1 MDVYETLPDSTND
14 QESINILVECAKICM
29 KQFAPEFSLSAE
41 SIEDNFDL
49 QTLYLI
55 LEAAAGITKKE
66 ENKEEDIK
74 NNVQESGT
82 SWKTL
87 DLASLESEA
96 FLLGIWKDYQ
106 ELEMSISMPEL
117 ASLIQSKRKLDYED
131 RKFFAAIQ
139 GVDLDQANGEEDA
152 WTKLKNKVFIVL
164 EKDNSLTN
172 KCINTLKTFSTFQE
186 YYTISDYI
194 VVIMN
199 LLEAYQEDYRLFK
212 LGKYS
217 KFSNKAKEVILR
229 FYSPTTKELE
239 LILNPTEKARKAGE
253 TYLNVI
259 LPDDA
264 ELFSKPTVKEET
276 FILNN
281 LIKLIE

>member
-1 MDVYETLPDSTND
+1 MIFKYGKRTRSTFFILPLTLFP
-14 QESINILVECAKICM
+14 VE
-29 KQFAPEFSLSAE
+29 FYPSVV
-41 SIEDNFDL
+41 N
-49 QTLYLI
+49 TYL
-55 LEAAAGITKKE
+55 KD
-66 ENKEEDIK
+66 EN
-74 NNVQESGT
+74 N
-82 SWKTL
+82 
-87 DLASLESEA
+87 
-96 FLLGIWKDYQ
+96 
-106 ELEMSISMPEL
+106 P
-117 ASLIQSKRKLDYED
+117 
-131 RKFFAAIQ
+131 
-139 GVDLDQANGEEDA
+139 
-152 WTKLKNKVFIVL
+152 KLKNKVFIVL